1 MHKDW
6 IRTFSFIM
14 IPLLAC
20 FIGVGRLAGEER
32 KDLPRTG
39 ITPSSELEKILKEKG
54 AEAAK
59 KLEQLPATQQPQQPA
74 PMSSSPSVQGPPVIQ
89 GSPAVQGPFAPVPR
103 PAAPPSGLAT
113 PAVPGPSIQGPPAQ
127 PPVGSFPPIRGKA
140 AAPGASQ
147 PFVSFNFD
155 NVDLYDFVSVV
166 SEITGVNYVIAP
178 GVSGKI
184 TVQTTGKVATA
195 DVLPLFQTVLDVY
208 GLAAVKS
215 DNLYKILPS
224 GKARQ
229 DRIEVYVG
237 KGAQAIPAEDRLII
251 QVIPLDYMPAA
262 RMADIL
268 KPYISAQGSTTI
280 HGPTNALIF
289 TELAS
294 KIRSLLALV
303 DVFDVDVFAKAGV
316 KIYPLK
322 HARAE
327 DLAKELEKIYKG
339 MNISDP
345 SKEGGVEFVP
355 IERLNSLL
363 VISSTPKLLASA
375 EGWLSQLDVET
386 KEAGVRIFVHN
397 LEHSKAS
404 EMASLLNQ
412 LYGKSDQKPRP
423 RTERAPGEAPQ
434 VPGQPPRQ
442 PTPRRELEQLTSPLG
457 EVEIVAY
464 EATNSLVIRAT
475 PTDYR
480 IVERTI
486 KELDARPRQVLIETL
501 IAEITLDKATEFG
514 IQWTLT
520 HFTHDSISTNTK
532 TTTTTTDG
540 KTTTTRTTTRL
551 ERGLKKILSGLEDAA
566 PALDRTKTGLGSIVN
581 LGSTGGTTFS
591 LLKRIDRNL
600 LDVTLDFLASAS
612 KVNVL
617 SSPHIV
623 ATDNKEARIEIAD
636 EVPVRTSASTGET
649 SGSRVVE
656 SFQFR
661 DTGIILTVTPH
672 INSKE
677 LVNLEV
683 AQEVSEVGKENFGGS
698 NNPSFQKRQAKTTV
712 LVQNGDTL
720 IIGGLIEETLKH
732 TDNGIPFL
740 KDIPLI
746 KYLFSNRTDS
756 LSKTELMITIT
767 PHVISTDED
776 AQAITEGFQRRVESL
791 RKRMEKKKGWGKKD
805 GKLPAPGAPPAG
817 GPQPPAAVTP
827 PPAGS
832 PQPQGPALPPATVP
846 PTTQP
851 GPAKGN

>member
-6 IRTFSFIM
+6 IKTVSFIL
-14 IPLLAC
+14 ITLLAC
-20 FIGVGRLAGEER
+20 LVGVGRLAGQER
-32 KDLPRTG
+32 KDLPQPG
-39 ITPSSELEKILKEKG
+39 ITPPAEMEKILKEKG

-59 KLEQLPATQQPQQPA
+59 KLEQLPATQQPQRPTPA
-74 PMSSSPSVQGPPVIQ
+74 SPSPSVQGPPVIQ
-89 GSPAVQGPFAPVPR
+89 GSPAAQGPVAPVPPR
-103 PAAPPSGLAT
+103 PTSPLSGMAT
-113 PAVPGPSIQGPPAQ
+113 PAVPGPPPIQGPPAQ
-127 PPVGSFPPIRGKA
+127 PPVGSFPPVRGKA
-140 AAPGASQ
+140 AAPGAPQ

-166 SEITGVNYVIAP
+166 SEITGFNYVIAP

-208 GLAAVKS
+208 GLAAVKT
-215 DNLYKILPS
+215 DTLYKILPS

-237 KGAQAIPAEDRLII
+237 KGVQAIPAEDRLII

-268 KPYISAQGSTTI
+268 KPYISPQGSTTVY
-280 HGPTNALIF
+280 GPTNALIF
-289 TELAS
+289 TELAT

-322 HARAE
+322 YSRAD

-339 MNISDP
+339 LNISDP

-363 VISSTPKLLASA
+363 VISSTPKLLSSVD
-375 EGWLSQLDVET
+375 GWISQLDIET

-412 LYGKSDQKPRP
+412 LYGKKEERPRP
-423 RTERAPGEAPQ
+423 RREPGE
-434 VPGQPPRQ
+434 VPPREGQPPRQ
-442 PTPRRELEQLTSPLG
+442 PTPRREPEQPASPLG

-501 IAEITLDKATEFG
+501 IAEITLDKETEFG
-514 IQWTLT
+514 IQWTLN
-520 HFTHDSISTNTK
+520 HFTHKRDLQKALASTTP
-532 TTTTTTDG
+532 TS
-540 KTTTTRTTTRL
+540 RIL
-551 ERGLKKILSGLEDAA
+551 E
-566 PALDRTKTGLGSIVN
+566 SIVDLSN
-581 LGSTGGTTFS
+581 GITYS
-591 LLKRIDRNL
+591 LLKREDRSLLDLALNL
-600 LDVTLDFLASAS
+600 LASDS
-612 KVNVL
+612 KIDIL
-617 SSPHIV
+617 SSPHVV

-636 EVPVRTSASTGET
+636 EIPVRVGTTTTEGGRATDQ
-649 SGSRVVE
+649 
-656 SFQFR
+656 FQFR

-683 AQEVSEVGKENFGGS
+683 AQEVSQRGPDINFGGS
-698 NNPSFQKRQAKTTV
+698 TGGSENIQTSFTKRQAKTTV

-720 IIGGLIEETLKH
+720 IIGGLIEETISRS
-732 TDNGIPFL
+732 NSGIPFL
-740 KDIPLI
+740 KDVPLL
-746 KYLFSNRTDS
+746 KYLFSSRNS
-756 LSKTELMITIT
+756 SIKKTELMITIT
-767 PHVISTDED
+767 PYVISTDDD
-776 AQAITEGFQRRVESL
+776 ARALTAEFQRRVESL
-791 RKRMEKKKGWGKKD
+791 RKRMEKKKGWGKKN
-805 GKLPAPGAPPAG
+805 GKLPEPGEPPAS
-817 GPQPPAAVTP
+817 GPQPPGP
-827 PPAGS
+827 PQASDPHPS
-832 PQPQGPALPPATVP
+832 GPASPPSSKP
-846 PTTQP
+846 RR
-851 GPAKGN
+851 K